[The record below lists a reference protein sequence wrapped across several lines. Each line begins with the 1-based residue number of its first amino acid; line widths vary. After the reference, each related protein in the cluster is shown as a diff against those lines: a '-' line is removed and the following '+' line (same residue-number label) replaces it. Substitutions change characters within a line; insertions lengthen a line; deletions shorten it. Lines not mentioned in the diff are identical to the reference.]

1 MAGAQGKRRKAAA
14 AAIDG
19 GVLHVLARGTLR
31 LTILRRM
38 SQISHASLAMQ
49 VIANLASSSPV
60 REGVEQAV
68 CSRLGIN
75 RRPSR
80 VTP

>member
-1 MAGAQGKRRKAAA
+1 
-14 AAIDG
+14 
-19 GVLHVLARGTLR
+19 VPARGAAR
-31 LTILRRM
+31 RPCCGRM
-38 SQISHASLAMQ
+38 SKVVHASLAMQ